1 MKLIVGLGNP
11 DRRYRRTRHNVGW
24 DVIDR
29 MARRWEVTADQ
40 EDGWARVGTAKVG
53 RQRILLAKPQTY
65 VNRSGVAVADLLRR
79 HRGKIED
86 LLVIA
91 DDLDL
96 SLGRLRLRRR
106 GSHGGHNGL
115 RSIIEALGRDDFP
128 RLRVGIGR
136 PPAGVDP
143 AEFVLTPFRED
154 EDDVMQAALDRAAD
168 AVETVLRE
176 GLPAAM
182 NRFNTRGPAHEGTD
196 KDDARRVS
204 PSGS

>member
-29 MARRWEVTADQ
+29 MARRWDVTVDR
-40 EDGWARVGTAKVG
+40 EDGWARVGSAKVG
-53 RQRILLAKPQTY
+53 RHRILLAKPQTY

-79 HRGKIED
+79 HRVKIED

-96 SLGRLRLRRR
+96 PLGRLRLRGG

-115 RSIIEALGRDDFP
+115 RSIIEALGRDDLP

-136 PPAGVDP
+136 PPSGVDP

-154 EDDVMQAALDRAAD
+154 EDATMQVALDRTAD
-168 AVETVLRE
+168 AVETLLRE
-176 GLPAAM
+176 GLQVAM
-182 NRFNTRGPAHEGTD
+182 NRFNTRGPVNEGAE
-196 KDDARRVS
+196 KDARRVS

>member
-24 DVIDR
+24 DVIER
-29 MARRWEVTADQ
+29 LARRWGVTLDQ
-40 EDGWARVGTAKVG
+40 EDGWARVGSTKVG
-53 RQRILLAKPQTY
+53 RHRILLAKPQTY

-79 HRGKIED
+79 HRVRVED

-96 SLGRLRLRRR
+96 PSGRLRLRGA

-154 EDDVMQAALDRAAD
+154 EDGVMQAALDRAAD

-182 NRFNTRGPAHEGTD
+182 NRFNTRGRANEATD
-196 KDDARRVS
+196 KGTRRVS

>member
-11 DRRYRRTRHNVGW
+11 DRPYRRTRHNVGW

-29 MARRWEVTADQ
+29 MARRWGVTGDQ
-40 EDGWARVGTAKVG
+40 EDGWARVGSTKVG
-53 RQRILLAKPQTY
+53 RHGILLAKPQTY

-79 HRGKIED
+79 HRVKIEG

-96 SLGRLRLRRR
+96 PLGRLRLRGG

-136 PPAGVDP
+136 PPSGVDP
-143 AEFVLTPFRED
+143 AEFVLTPFRDD
-154 EDDVMQAALDRAAD
+154 EDAPMQAALDRAAD
-168 AVETVLRE
+168 AVETLLRE
-176 GLPAAM
+176 GLQVAM
-182 NRFNTRGPAHEGTD
+182 NRFNTRGPANDGAE
-196 KDDARRVS
+196 KDARRVS

>member
-29 MARRWEVTADQ
+29 IARRWGVTVDD
-40 EDGWARVGTAKVG
+40 EDGWARVGVAKVG
-53 RQRILLAKPQTY
+53 RHRIFLAKPQTF

-79 HRGKIED
+79 HRGKVGD
-86 LLVIA
+86 LLVIT

-96 SLGRLRLRRR
+96 PLGRLRLRGA

-136 PPAGVDP
+136 PPADVDP
-143 AEFVLTPFRED
+143 ADFVLTPFRKD
-154 EDDVMQAALDRAAD
+154 EDDAMQAALDRAAG

-176 GLPAAM
+176 GLQVAM
-182 NRFNTRGPAHEGTD
+182 TRFNPRGTANAGTE
-196 KDDARRVS
+196 KDARHAS

>member
-29 MARRWEVTADQ
+29 MARRWGVTVDD

-53 RQRILLAKPQTY
+53 RHRILLAKPQTY
-65 VNRSGVAVADLLRR
+65 VNRSGIAVADLLRR
-79 HRGKIED
+79 HRVKIED

-96 SLGRLRLRRR
+96 PLGRLRLRAG

-115 RSIIEALGRDDFP
+115 RSVIEALGRDDFP
-128 RLRVGIGR
+128 RLRAGIGR
-136 PPAGVDP
+136 PPSGVDP

-154 EDDVMQAALDRAAD
+154 EDDAMHTALTRAAD

-176 GLPAAM
+176 GLQAAM
-182 NRFNTRGPAHEGTD
+182 NRFNTRGPANEGTD
-196 KDDARRVS
+196 KDARRVS

>member
-1 MKLIVGLGNP
+1 MKLIVGLGNR

-29 MARRWEVTADQ
+29 MARRWGVTVDQ
-40 EDGWARVGTAKVG
+40 EDGWAQVGSAKVG
-53 RQRILLAKPQTY
+53 RNRILLAKPQTY

-79 HRGKIED
+79 HRVKIGD

-96 SLGRLRLRRR
+96 PLGRLRLRGG

-143 AEFVLTPFRED
+143 AEFVLTPFHED
-154 EDDVMQAALDRAAD
+154 EDAVMQGALDRAAD

-176 GLPAAM
+176 GLPTAM
-182 NRFNTRGPAHEGTD
+182 NRFNTRGPGNEGTD
-196 KDDARRVS
+196 KAARRVS